1 MNKKEMLEVLKNMWN
16 TFDDLQEEDI
26 AQKDEELMCELGEA
40 MGSIDNAIDILEDQ
54 LCLKQIQKN

>member
-26 AQKDEELMCELGEA
+26 AQKDEELMWELGEA
-40 MGSIDNAIDILEDQ
+40 MGSIDNAIDILED
-54 LCLKQIQKN
+54 